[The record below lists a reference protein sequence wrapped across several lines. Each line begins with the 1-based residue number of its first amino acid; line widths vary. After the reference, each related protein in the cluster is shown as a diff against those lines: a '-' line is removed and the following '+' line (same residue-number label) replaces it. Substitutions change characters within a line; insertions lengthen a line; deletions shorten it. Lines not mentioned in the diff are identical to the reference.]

1 MSAVRYGTT
10 TALWPPNVVLHT
22 ELISHDADE
31 LKAILVSSEKPK
43 VIVVAHEGMPVG
55 AAEALLIQSG
65 LWLIEK

>member
-1 MSAVRYGTT
+1 
-10 TALWPPNVVLHT
+10 VVLHT

-31 LKAILVSSEKPK
+31 LKAILVSTEKPK